1 MTWKD
6 EQEVEIKRERRRE
19 KGGRCLAPSPAI
31 KGLPLDSERGPV
43 SHAPA
48 AQASPLWLHKMSA
61 CMAKERD
68 IISVILPPI
77 SESVVLLGSLV

>member
-19 KGGRCLAPSPAI
+19 EGGRCLPPSPAI
-31 KGLPLDSERGPV
+31 KGLPLDLESGPV
-43 SHAPA
+43 SHAPT

-61 CMAKERD
+61 CMATERD

-77 SESVVLLGSLV
+77 SESMVLLGSLV